1 MKSLLGVLAC
11 AVLAVLGAPL
21 AVRAGDAP
29 APPSKEGPIH
39 VTSFFEVNPA
49 GVNQAVGTLK
59 TYRDAA
65 RREPGVTS
73 VQVYQEVGAP
83 FRIVS
88 LSVWQNYAAYE
99 THMKAGSTTTLNQA
113 MKAVEYGP
121 ADTRSHAVYFGTPA
135 GNAAGAGSVTI
146 ISHLDVPPMGIPALL
161 DLMKPF
167 SEGVSK
173 QQGMVTYQILRQTA
187 GAGNHFRSYEVWASE
202 KDWEAHNLTKY
213 SQDYRTGMAPLLGTP
228 YDQRK
233 YTVVN

>member
-1 MKSLLGVLAC
+1 MKSLLSVLAC
-11 AVLAVLGAPL
+11 AVLAVMGATL

-29 APPSKEGPIH
+29 APPSKQGPIH
-39 VTSFFEVNPA
+39 VTSFFEVNPG
-49 GVNQAVGTLK
+49 GVNQAVGILK

-65 RREPGVTS
+65 RREPGATS

-83 FRIVS
+83 FRLVS
-88 LSVWQNYAAYE
+88 LSVWRDYAAYE
-99 THMKAGSTTTLNQA
+99 AHTKAASTTTLNQA

-121 ADTRSHAVYFGTPA
+121 ADVRPHAVYFGTPDGKA
-135 GNAAGAGSVTI
+135 PGAGSVTI
-146 ISHLDVPPMGIPALL
+146 ISHLDVPPNGIPALL
-161 DLMKPF
+161 ELMKPF
-167 SEGVSK
+167 SEAVSK
-173 QQGMVTYQILRQTA
+173 QPGMVTYQILRQTA

-202 KDWEAHNLTKY
+202 KEWEAHNLAKY